1 MTKWEYKVVLPQ
13 VEVGVA
19 RVEAASK
26 GISIK
31 PECDSI
37 AEVLRKYGSQGWEMV
52 SVVNT
57 TLANANK
64 EQPVVYFKRPAEYRR
79 AET

>member
-1 MTKWEYKVVLPQ
+1 MVKWEYKIVLPQ
-13 VEVGVA
+13 VEVGVS
-19 RVEAASK
+19 RVEAARK
-26 GISIK
+26 GTSIK

-37 AEVLRKYGSQGWEMV
+37 AEVLRKYGSQGWELV

-64 EQPVVYFKRPAEYRR
+64 EQPVAYFKRPAEDRR
-79 AET
+79 AES